1 MKTEATWKR
10 VQVFVG
16 ETDHYRGHTLFEAI
30 VSMLHAEGVSG
41 ATAIKGVM
49 GYGDS
54 SLVHASHLLD
64 IASDLPVMVVFADA
78 EEVVD
83 RVLPK
88 LEEMLE
94 SGLVLVDDVSAVK
107 FSRTL

>member
-41 ATAIKGVM
+41 ATAKGT
-49 GYGDS
+49 
-54 SLVHASHLLD
+54 LT
-64 IASDLPVMVVFADA
+64 
-78 EEVVD
+78 EKRQ
-83 RVLPK
+83 RVLLK
-88 LEEMLE
+88 GGELW
-94 SGLVLVDDVSAVK
+94 SSID
-107 FSRTL
+107 